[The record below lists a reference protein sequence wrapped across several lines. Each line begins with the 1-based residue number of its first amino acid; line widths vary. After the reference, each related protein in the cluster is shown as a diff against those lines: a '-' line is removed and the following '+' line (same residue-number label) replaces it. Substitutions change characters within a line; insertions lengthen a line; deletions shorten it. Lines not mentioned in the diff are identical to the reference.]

1 MSSPF
6 TIGNLRDSA
15 ASFFQSTMGQ
25 SPRIAS
31 HYASLSSSATS
42 LQATPSNVNNFVT
55 GENRALWSSTTP
67 ATWRDRVAMVAT
79 PLRRPAA
86 HLFAQNVTV
95 GQQRYFANNEYSR
108 AALSGVISGTF
119 D

>member
-15 ASFFQSTMGQ
+15 AQFFGSTIGQ

-31 HYASLSSSATS
+31 HYQSLPSSVTS
-42 LQATPSNVNNFVT
+42 QIATPETVGAFVT
-55 GENRALWSSTTP
+55 GENRALWGSRTP
-67 ATWRDRVAMVAT
+67 ATWVDRFAMAAT

-86 HLFAQNVTV
+86 HLFAQNVV
-95 GQQRYFANNEYSR
+95 VARQGFFADNDYSR
-108 AALSGVISGTF
+108 SALSDATSGTF
-119 D
+119 F